1 MRNKDI
7 NLNSSV
13 YFFTKAPP
21 CVDYITYGDFLMI
34 EILLDSPYNE
44 NEVEDLTSDQ
54 VKAVFTGETT
64 EWEDLA
70 E

>member
-1 MRNKDI
+1 MDWEICAHESTDSKGI

-44 NEVEDLTSDQ
+44 NEVEDRKQPL
-54 VKAVFTGETT
+54 
-64 EWEDLA
+64 
-70 E
+70 